1 MTNSIAEIEFAQVIL
16 VSGSNTTVAHPQVAR
31 RIYDAVDRGAKL
43 IVIDPRSTRIARLA
57 DIHLQIESGSDIPLL
72 NAIMR
77 CIVDENLE
85 DAAFMAA
92 QTENYQALHDTLM
105 AVDLDEVA
113 AITGV
118 DLALIQQ
125 AARLYA
131 QAERSSIC
139 YCLGVT
145 QHICGTH
152 NVQSYAN
159 LAMLTGHVARESTGV
174 NPLRGQ
180 NNVQGSCDMGGLPN
194 VYPGYQPVTDEAV
207 QAKFEQAWGV
217 PLSKTVGRPLLEMTH
232 GDSTHGDSKNKALNA
247 MVIVGENPMLSDPGL
262 THVEAT
268 LKSLDF
274 LVVADLFLTETAQLA
289 DVVFP
294 AASFAEKT
302 GTVTNSERRVQ
313 LMNQAIEPIGE
324 CKNDGEIIMELSRR
338 MGYEMDYPNSAAVM
352 DEIAALTPL
361 YGGMHHDRLMG
372 SWGLQWP
379 CPDRNH
385 PGTQYLHKDEFARG
399 KGYFSPADHI
409 EPAEAADSDYPF
421 VLITGRAY
429 HHYHTG
435 TMTRRCSML
444 NREHDIPWL
453 DIHPA
458 DANRLG
464 LNFADKVVVVSRR
477 GQCTFSVCITD
488 SVKRGDLYCDF
499 HFHEAP
505 VNLLTL
511 TAADPIAHCPEFKR
525 CAVQVTKEVL

>member
-1 MTNSIAEIEFAQVIL
+1 MTNSIGEIEFAQVIL

-57 DIHLQIESGSDIPLL
+57 HIHLRIESGSDIPLL
-72 NAIMR
+72 NGMMR
-77 CIVDENLE
+77 CILDENLQ

-92 QTENYQALHDTLM
+92 QTENYQAMHDTLQ

-113 AITGV
+113 VLTGV
-118 DLALIQQ
+118 DKSLIQQ

-131 QAERSSIC
+131 EAQRSSIC

-159 LAMLTGHVARESTGV
+159 LAMLTGHVGRESTGV

-194 VYPGYQPVTDEAV
+194 VYPGYQSVSDEAV
-207 QAKFEQAWGV
+207 QSKFEQAWGV

-232 GDSTHGDSKNKALNA
+232 GDSTVKALSA
-247 MVIVGENPMLSDPGL
+247 MLIVGENPMLSDPGL
-262 THVEAT
+262 NHVEAT

-274 LVVADLFLTETAQLA
+274 LAVADLFLTETAQLA

-294 AASFAEKT
+294 AASFAEKM

-313 LMNQAIEPIGE
+313 LMNQAIEPIGD

-361 YGGMHHDRLMG
+361 YGGITHDRLSG

-379 CPDRNH
+379 CPERNH
-385 PGTQYLHKDEFARG
+385 AGTAYLHKEEFTRG
-399 KGYFSPADHI
+399 KGYFSPAVHI
-409 EPAEAADSDYPF
+409 EPAEAADDDYPF

-444 NREHDIPWL
+444 NREHDLPL
-453 DIHPA
+453 VDIHPQ
-458 DANRLG
+458 DAQRLG
-464 LNFADKVVVVSRR
+464 FKDGSNVEVSSRR
-477 GQCTFSVCITD
+477 GCCIFSVFVTD
-488 SVKRGDLYCDF
+488 SVKQGNLYCDF

-505 VNLLTL
+505 VNRLTL
-511 TAADPIAHCPEFKR
+511 SNHDPIAKCPEFKR
-525 CAVQVTKEVL
+525 CAVNIKAVQQ